1 MMQQIKIRVNSVW
14 GMQWH
19 SGFRQKVT
27 GSVPDWVIKICRVL
41 NPSGRT
47 TAMESTQSLTE
58 KSTRNISWGLKAA
71 GA

>member
-1 MMQQIKIRVNSVW
+1 MVQQIKIRVNSAW

-27 GSVPDWVIKICRVL
+27 GSIPDGVIKICHVL
-41 NPSGRT
+41 NTSGRNK
-47 TAMESTQSLTE
+47 ALDSTQSLTE
-58 KSTRNISWGLKAA
+58 MIIRNISWGLKEA